1 MNKPLGKLIVY
12 NEGPQEYLIN
22 QEVKPFIQEKVIN
35 DILNSHPQGVLW
47 EYEEL

>member
-1 MNKPLGKLIVY
+1 MSKPLGKLIVY
-12 NEGPQEYLIN
+12 NRGPQEYLIN

-35 DILNSHPQGVLW
+35 DILNSHPPGVVW